1 MIFDRLTIFL
11 QSKYHKVWY
20 YVMCTTSTTNTT
32 KCGAVNR
39 AVLIGM
45 ERKSKSGERH
55 VFIETTSEQVKL
67 VYLWFH
73 RFFQNATKCGT
84 KKCVPRVLQMSQSV
98 ALLTEHD

>member
-1 MIFDRLTIFL
+1 
-11 QSKYHKVWY
+11 
-20 YVMCTTSTTNTT
+20 MCTTNTT

-73 RFFQNATKCGT
+73 RFWENLWIYHKNYEKLGT
-84 KKCVPRVLQMSQSV
+84 IKHVPMYLIQIHITCILRYILSYD
-98 ALLTEHD
+98 ENHENEIF